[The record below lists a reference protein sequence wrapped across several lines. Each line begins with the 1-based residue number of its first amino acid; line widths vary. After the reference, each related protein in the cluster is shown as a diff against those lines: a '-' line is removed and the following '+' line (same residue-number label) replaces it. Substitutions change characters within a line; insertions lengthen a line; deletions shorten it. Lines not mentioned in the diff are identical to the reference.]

1 MTCRPFGALAAKR
14 MPRLCTEN
22 AYADGKRVPAGACYS
37 RAPARDASAC
47 PFAQHFMLG
56 MPGSHRPGARHVSNS
71 IHAEPSEDPDST
83 PPLCGGICPVTP
95 FFLNEGV
102 SVPRRVLPHEHRTML
117 EMLVQIDSSCAPI
130 MGAGSTPSARG
141 LNDLHAN
148 FGQFISHGQ

>member
-1 MTCRPFGALAAKR
+1 MGVTCRPFGLLSAKR

-37 RAPARDASAC
+37 SAPVGTRLDASVC

-71 IHAEPSEDPDST
+71 IHAEPSDDPDST

-117 EMLVQIDSSCAPI
+117 EMLFKL
-130 MGAGSTPSARG
+130 TPAV
-141 LNDLHAN
+141 LP
-148 FGQFISHGQ
+148 